1 MDKKLPKFV
10 GTINIPGDK
19 SISHRALIIGSQATG
34 IVKVSNLLE
43 SADVFSTMNALRKF
57 GVHIIK
63 RGKDYHVYGLV
74 VGGLREYNG
83 TINCGN
89 SGTTA
94 RLMMGLLSTYPI
106 TINFIGD
113 KSLSKR
119 PMARVINL
127 LKEFGANAL
136 PENKNTMP
144 FKFLGSYVGLQND
157 QKLNVP
163 SAQLKSAWC
172 LAALNTKGIS
182 TLEERFETRD
192 HTEIMLKYL
201 NANIKVKKSK
211 NKKIIS
217 IFGKTPIDA
226 KDISVPGD
234 ISSAAFMIILAL
246 ISKNSNVTIKN
257 VLLNPTRT
265 GILDV
270 LKKMKAKIKIKNK
283 KTVCGEIVG
292 DIEAKSSNLKATIV
306 PEKMAPR
313 LIDEYPILFIAACF
327 AKGTSNFKGIEELRV
342 KESDRIKSMEDGLKP
357 LGVKVSSTKS
367 SVKITGTNSFKLEL
381 LASISPTT
389 SPQII
394 FLFLIVI
401 LAFIFFNTS
410 KIPVRVGFNKTFL
423 IVTVE
428 FLEIRERMIMKAADE
443 ISPGT
448 EISFASIGVFPNI
461 EMIFLFLDFLTLI
474 LAFKYLSMISV

>member
-63 RGKDYHVYGLV
+63 RGKDYYVYGLV

-246 ISKNSNVTIKN
+246 ISKNSKVTIKN

-367 SVKITGTNSFKLEL
+367 SVKITGTNSFKLNKKIKIDAKGDHRIAMSFYVFSQVL
-381 LASISPTT
+381 NKSFTIKDFNYVKT
-389 SPQII
+389 SFPSFTKTI
-394 FLFLIVI
+394 
-401 LAFIFFNTS
+401 NTL
-410 KIPVRVGFNKTFL
+410 KKN
-423 IVTVE
+423 
-428 FLEIRERMIMKAADE
+428 
-443 ISPGT
+443 
-448 EISFASIGVFPNI
+448 
-461 EMIFLFLDFLTLI
+461 
-474 LAFKYLSMISV
+474 

>member
-127 LKEFGANAL
+127 LREFGANAL

-144 FKFLGSYVGLQND
+144 FKFLGSYIGLQND

-246 ISKNSNVTIKN
+246 ISKNSTLTIKN

-283 KTVCGEIVG
+283 KTICGEVVG
-292 DIEAKSSNLKATIV
+292 DIEAKSSNLKATLV

-357 LGVKVSSTKS
+357 LGVKISSTKS
-367 SVKITGTNSFKLEL
+367 SVKITGTNSFKLNKKIKIDAKGDHRIAMSFYVL
-381 LASISPTT
+381 SQVLNKSFKIKDFNYVKT
-389 SPQII
+389 SFPS
-394 FLFLIVI
+394 F
-401 LAFIFFNTS
+401 T
-410 KIPVRVGFNKTFL
+410 KTINQL
-423 IVTVE
+423 
-428 FLEIRERMIMKAADE
+428 KK
-443 ISPGT
+443 
-448 EISFASIGVFPNI
+448 N
-461 EMIFLFLDFLTLI
+461 
-474 LAFKYLSMISV
+474 

>member
-1 MDKKLPKFV
+1 MVKKLPKFI

-57 GVHIIK
+57 GVHITK

-127 LKEFGANAL
+127 LREFGANAL
-136 PENKNTMP
+136 PKNKNTMP

-246 ISKNSNVTIKN
+246 ISKNSTVTIKN

-265 GILDV
+265 GVLDV

-283 KTVCGEIVG
+283 KTICGEIVG
-292 DIEAKSSNLKATIV
+292 DIEAKSSNLKATV
-306 PEKMAPR
+306 VSEKMAPR

-327 AKGTSNFKGIEELRV
+327 AKGTSNFKGIKELRV

-357 LGVKVSSTKS
+357 LGVKISSTKNS
-367 SVKITGTNSFKLEL
+367 AKITGTNSFKLNKKIKIDAKGDHRIAMSFYVL
-381 LASISPTT
+381 SQVLNKSFKIKDFNYVKT
-389 SPQII
+389 SFPSFTKTINQLKKIEKK
-394 FLFLIVI
+394 
-401 LAFIFFNTS
+401 S
-410 KIPVRVGFNKTFL
+410 K
-423 IVTVE
+423 
-428 FLEIRERMIMKAADE
+428 
-443 ISPGT
+443 
-448 EISFASIGVFPNI
+448 
-461 EMIFLFLDFLTLI
+461 
-474 LAFKYLSMISV
+474 

>member
-127 LKEFGANAL
+127 LREFGANAL

-144 FKFLGSYVGLQND
+144 FKFLGSYIGLQND

-246 ISKNSNVTIKN
+246 ISKNSTVTIKN

-270 LKKMKAKIKIKNK
+270 LKKMEAKIKIKNK
-283 KTVCGEIVG
+283 KTICGEVVG
-292 DIEAKSSNLKATIV
+292 DIEAKSSNLKATLV
-306 PEKMAPR
+306 PEKIAPR

-357 LGVKVSSTKS
+357 LGVKISSTKS
-367 SVKITGTNSFKLEL
+367 SVKITGTNSFKLNKKIKIDAKGDHRIAMSFYVL
-381 LASISPTT
+381 SQVLNKSFKIKDFNYVKT
-389 SPQII
+389 SFPS
-394 FLFLIVI
+394 F
-401 LAFIFFNTS
+401 T
-410 KIPVRVGFNKTFL
+410 KTINQL
-423 IVTVE
+423 
-428 FLEIRERMIMKAADE
+428 KK
-443 ISPGT
+443 
-448 EISFASIGVFPNI
+448 N
-461 EMIFLFLDFLTLI
+461 
-474 LAFKYLSMISV
+474 

>member
-1 MDKKLPKFV
+1 
-10 GTINIPGDK
+10 
-19 SISHRALIIGSQATG
+19 
-34 IVKVSNLLE
+34 
-43 SADVFSTMNALRKF
+43 
-57 GVHIIK
+57 VHITK

-127 LKEFGANAL
+127 LREFGANAL

-144 FKFLGSYVGLQND
+144 FKFLGSYIGLQND

-246 ISKNSNVTIKN
+246 ISKNSTVTIKN

-283 KTVCGEIVG
+283 KTICGEVVG
-292 DIEAKSSNLKATIV
+292 DIEAKSSNLKATVV

-357 LGVKVSSTKS
+357 LGVKISSTKNS
-367 SVKITGTNSFKLEL
+367 AKITGTNSFKLNKQIKIDAKGDHRIAMSFYVL
-381 LASISPTT
+381 SQVLNKSFKIKDFNYVKT
-389 SPQII
+389 SFPS
-394 FLFLIVI
+394 F
-401 LAFIFFNTS
+401 T
-410 KIPVRVGFNKTFL
+410 KTINQL
-423 IVTVE
+423 
-428 FLEIRERMIMKAADE
+428 KK
-443 ISPGT
+443 
-448 EISFASIGVFPNI
+448 N
-461 EMIFLFLDFLTLI
+461 
-474 LAFKYLSMISV
+474 

>member
-1 MDKKLPKFV
+1 MDNKLPKFKGV
-10 GTINIPGDK
+10 ISLPGDK
-19 SISHRALIIGSQATG
+19 SISHRSLIIGSQATG

-57 GVHIIK
+57 GVNIFK
-63 RGKDYHVYGLV
+63 KGKDYYVYGLV
-74 VGGLREYNG
+74 VGGLKEYNG
-83 TINCGN
+83 TLNCGN

-94 RLMMGLLSTYPI
+94 RLMMGLISTYPVKI
-106 TINFIGD
+106 KFTGD

-119 PMARVINL
+119 PMQRVINL
-127 LKEFGANAL
+127 LREFGANAL

-144 FKFLGSYVGLQND
+144 FTFLGSYVGLQND
-157 QKLNVP
+157 QKLKVP

-182 TLEERFETRD
+182 TLEEPFETRD

-201 NANIKVKKSK
+201 GANITVKKSK

-217 IFGKTPIDA
+217 IFGKHPIDA

-234 ISSAAFMIILAL
+234 ISSAAFMMVLAL
-246 ISKNSNVTIKN
+246 ISKNSKVTIKN

-270 LKKMKAKIKIKNK
+270 FKKMKAKIKIKNK
-283 KTVCGEIVG
+283 KIICGEIVG
-292 DIEAKSSNLKATIV
+292 DLEVQSSNLKATTV
-306 PEKMAPR
+306 TEKMAPR

-357 LGVKVSSTKS
+357 LGVKITSTKS
-367 SVKITGTNSFKLEL
+367 SVKITGVQSFKLNKKIKIDAKGDHRIAMSFYVL
-381 LASISPTT
+381 SQVLNKSFKIKDFNYVKT
-389 SPQII
+389 SFPS
-394 FLFLIVI
+394 F
-401 LAFIFFNTS
+401 T
-410 KIPVRVGFNKTFL
+410 KTINNL
-423 IVTVE
+423 
-428 FLEIRERMIMKAADE
+428 RK
-443 ISPGT
+443 
-448 EISFASIGVFPNI
+448 N
-461 EMIFLFLDFLTLI
+461 
-474 LAFKYLSMISV
+474 

>member
-10 GTINIPGDK
+10 GTTNIPGDK

-34 IVKVSNLLE
+34 IVKVTNLLE

-63 RGKDYHVYGLV
+63 RGKDYYVYGLV

-83 TINCGN
+83 TIDCGN

-106 TINFIGD
+106 TINFTGD

-127 LKEFGANAL
+127 LREFGANAL
-136 PENKNTMP
+136 PKNKNTMP

-157 QKLNVP
+157 QKLTVP

-246 ISKNSNVTIKN
+246 ISKNSKVIIKN

-270 LKKMKAKIKIKNK
+270 LKKMEAKIKIKNK
-283 KTVCGEIVG
+283 KTICGEVVG
-292 DIEAKSSNLKATIV
+292 DIESKSSNLKATTV

-327 AKGTSNFKGIEELRV
+327 AKGISKFNGIEELRV

-357 LGVKVSSTKS
+357 LGVKISSTKS
-367 SVKITGTNSFKLEL
+367 SVKITGSNSFKLNQKIKIDAKGDHRIAMSFYVL
-381 LASISPTT
+381 SQVLNKPFKIKDFNYVKT
-389 SPQII
+389 SFPSFTKTI
-394 FLFLIVI
+394 
-401 LAFIFFNTS
+401 
-410 KIPVRVGFNKTFL
+410 NKL
-423 IVTVE
+423 
-428 FLEIRERMIMKAADE
+428 KK
-443 ISPGT
+443 
-448 EISFASIGVFPNI
+448 N
-461 EMIFLFLDFLTLI
+461 
-474 LAFKYLSMISV
+474 

>member
-1 MDKKLPKFV
+1 MDKKLPKFI

-57 GVHIIK
+57 GVHITK

-127 LKEFGANAL
+127 LREFGANAL

-201 NANIKVKKSK
+201 NAHIKVKKSK

-246 ISKNSNVTIKN
+246 ISKNSTVTIKN

-265 GILDV
+265 GVLDV

-283 KTVCGEIVG
+283 KIICGEVVG
-292 DIEAKSSNLKATIV
+292 DIEAKSSNLKATVV

-357 LGVKVSSTKS
+357 LGVKISSTKS
-367 SVKITGTNSFKLEL
+367 SAKITGTNSFKLNKQIKIDAKGDHRIAMSFYVL
-381 LASISPTT
+381 SQVLNKSFKIKDFNYVKT
-389 SPQII
+389 SFPS
-394 FLFLIVI
+394 F
-401 LAFIFFNTS
+401 T
-410 KIPVRVGFNKTFL
+410 KTINQL
-423 IVTVE
+423 
-428 FLEIRERMIMKAADE
+428 KK
-443 ISPGT
+443 
-448 EISFASIGVFPNI
+448 N
-461 EMIFLFLDFLTLI
+461 
-474 LAFKYLSMISV
+474 

>member
-34 IVKVSNLLE
+34 IVKVTNLLE

-57 GVHIIK
+57 GVDIIK
-63 RGKDYHVYGLV
+63 RGKDYYVYGLV

-94 RLMMGLLSTYPI
+94 RLLMGLLSTYPI
-106 TINFIGD
+106 TINFTGD

-119 PMARVINL
+119 PMGRVINL
-127 LKEFGANAL
+127 LREFGANAL

-246 ISKNSNVTIKN
+246 ISKNSKVIIKN

-283 KTVCGEIVG
+283 KIICGELVG
-292 DIEAKSSNLKATIV
+292 DIEAKSSNLKAAV
-306 PEKMAPR
+306 VAEKMAPR

-327 AKGTSNFKGIEELRV
+327 AKGTSQFKGIEELRV
-342 KESDRIKSMEDGLKP
+342 KESDRIQSMELGLKP
-357 LGVKVSSTKS
+357 LGVKISSTKN
-367 SVKITGTNSFKLEL
+367 SVKITGINSFKLNKQIKIDAKGDHRIAMSFYIL
-381 LASISPTT
+381 SQVLNKSFKIKDFNYVKT
-389 SPQII
+389 SFPSFTKTI
-394 FLFLIVI
+394 
-401 LAFIFFNTS
+401 
-410 KIPVRVGFNKTFL
+410 NKL
-423 IVTVE
+423 
-428 FLEIRERMIMKAADE
+428 KK
-443 ISPGT
+443 
-448 EISFASIGVFPNI
+448 N
-461 EMIFLFLDFLTLI
+461 
-474 LAFKYLSMISV
+474 

>member
-57 GVHIIK
+57 GVHIVK

-127 LKEFGANAL
+127 LREFGANAL

-246 ISKNSNVTIKN
+246 ISKNSTVTIKN

-292 DIEAKSSNLKATIV
+292 DIEAKSSNLKATTV
-306 PEKMAPR
+306 SEKMAPR

-327 AKGTSNFKGIEELRV
+327 AKGTSSFKGIEELRV

-357 LGVKVSSTKS
+357 LGVIISSTKS
-367 SVKITGTNSFKLEL
+367 SVKITGANSFKLNKKIKIDAKGDHRIAMSFYVL
-381 LASISPTT
+381 SQVLNKSFKIKDFNYVKT
-389 SPQII
+389 SFPS
-394 FLFLIVI
+394 F
-401 LAFIFFNTS
+401 T
-410 KIPVRVGFNKTFL
+410 KTINNL
-423 IVTVE
+423 
-428 FLEIRERMIMKAADE
+428 KK
-443 ISPGT
+443 
-448 EISFASIGVFPNI
+448 N
-461 EMIFLFLDFLTLI
+461 
-474 LAFKYLSMISV
+474 

>member
-34 IVKVSNLLE
+34 IVKVTNLLE

-57 GVHIIK
+57 GVDIIK
-63 RGKDYHVYGLV
+63 RGKDYYVYGLV
-74 VGGLREYNG
+74 VGGLKEYNG

-94 RLMMGLLSTYPI
+94 RLLMGLLSTYPI
-106 TINFIGD
+106 TINFTGD

-119 PMARVINL
+119 PMGRVINL
-127 LKEFGANAL
+127 LREFGANAL

-246 ISKNSNVTIKN
+246 ISKNSKVIIKN

-283 KTVCGEIVG
+283 KTICGELVG
-292 DIEAKSSNLKATIV
+292 DIEAKSSNLKAAVV

-327 AKGTSNFKGIEELRV
+327 AKGTSQFKGIEELRV
-342 KESDRIKSMEDGLKP
+342 KESDRIQSMELGLKP
-357 LGVKVSSTKS
+357 LGVKISSTKN
-367 SVKITGTNSFKLEL
+367 SVKITGTNSFKLNKKIKIDAKGDHRIAMSFYIL
-381 LASISPTT
+381 SQVLNKPFKIKDFNYVKT
-389 SPQII
+389 SFPSFTKTI
-394 FLFLIVI
+394 
-401 LAFIFFNTS
+401 N
-410 KIPVRVGFNKTFL
+410 KIKKN
-423 IVTVE
+423 
-428 FLEIRERMIMKAADE
+428 
-443 ISPGT
+443 
-448 EISFASIGVFPNI
+448 
-461 EMIFLFLDFLTLI
+461 
-474 LAFKYLSMISV
+474 

>member
-10 GTINIPGDK
+10 GTTNIPGDK

-34 IVKVSNLLE
+34 IIKVTNLLE

-63 RGKDYHVYGLV
+63 RGKDYYVYGLV

-83 TINCGN
+83 TIDCGN

-106 TINFIGD
+106 TINFTGD

-127 LKEFGANAL
+127 LREFGANAL

-157 QKLNVP
+157 QKLTVP

-217 IFGKTPIDA
+217 IFGKTPINA

-246 ISKNSNVTIKN
+246 ISKNSKVTIKN

-283 KTVCGEIVG
+283 KTICGEVVG
-292 DIEAKSSNLKATIV
+292 DIEVKSSNLKATTV

-327 AKGTSNFKGIEELRV
+327 AKGISKFNGIEELRV

-357 LGVKVSSTKS
+357 LGVKISSTKS
-367 SVKITGTNSFKLEL
+367 SVKITGSNSFKLNQKIKIDAKGDHRIAMSFYVL
-381 LASISPTT
+381 SQVLNKPFKIKDFNYVKT
-389 SPQII
+389 SFPSFTKTI
-394 FLFLIVI
+394 
-401 LAFIFFNTS
+401 
-410 KIPVRVGFNKTFL
+410 NKL
-423 IVTVE
+423 
-428 FLEIRERMIMKAADE
+428 KK
-443 ISPGT
+443 
-448 EISFASIGVFPNI
+448 N
-461 EMIFLFLDFLTLI
+461 
-474 LAFKYLSMISV
+474 

>member
-34 IVKVSNLLE
+34 IVKVTNLLE

-57 GVHIIK
+57 GVDIIK
-63 RGKDYHVYGLV
+63 QGKDYYVYGLV
-74 VGGLREYNG
+74 VGGLKEYNG

-94 RLMMGLLSTYPI
+94 RLLMGLLSTYPI
-106 TINFIGD
+106 TINFTGD

-119 PMARVINL
+119 PMGRVINL
-127 LKEFGANAL
+127 LREFGANAL

-211 NKKIIS
+211 NKKIIY

-246 ISKNSNVTIKN
+246 ISKNSKVIIKN

-283 KTVCGEIVG
+283 KTICGEVVG
-292 DIEAKSSNLKATIV
+292 DIEAKSSNLKAAIV
-306 PEKMAPR
+306 SEKMAPR

-327 AKGTSNFKGIEELRV
+327 AKGTSQFKGIEELRV
-342 KESDRIKSMEDGLKP
+342 KESDRIQSMELGLKP
-357 LGVKVSSTKS
+357 LGVKISSTKN
-367 SVKITGTNSFKLEL
+367 SVKITGTNSFKLNKKIKIDAKGDHRIAMSFYIL
-381 LASISPTT
+381 SQVLNKPFKIKDFNYVKT
-389 SPQII
+389 SFPSFTKTI
-394 FLFLIVI
+394 
-401 LAFIFFNTS
+401 
-410 KIPVRVGFNKTFL
+410 NKL
-423 IVTVE
+423 
-428 FLEIRERMIMKAADE
+428 KK
-443 ISPGT
+443 
-448 EISFASIGVFPNI
+448 N
-461 EMIFLFLDFLTLI
+461 
-474 LAFKYLSMISV
+474 

>member
-34 IVKVSNLLE
+34 IIKVSNLLE

-144 FKFLGSYVGLQND
+144 FKFLGSYVGLQNN

-246 ISKNSNVTIKN
+246 ISKNSKVTIKN

-357 LGVKVSSTKS
+357 LDVKVSSTKS
-367 SVKITGTNSFKLEL
+367 SVKITGTNSFKLNKKIKIDAKGDHRIAMSFYVL
-381 LASISPTT
+381 SQVLNKSFKIKDFNYVKT
-389 SPQII
+389 SFPSFTKTI
-394 FLFLIVI
+394 
-401 LAFIFFNTS
+401 NTL
-410 KIPVRVGFNKTFL
+410 KKN
-423 IVTVE
+423 
-428 FLEIRERMIMKAADE
+428 
-443 ISPGT
+443 
-448 EISFASIGVFPNI
+448 
-461 EMIFLFLDFLTLI
+461 
-474 LAFKYLSMISV
+474 

>member
-34 IVKVSNLLE
+34 IVKVTNLLE

-57 GVHIIK
+57 GVDIIK
-63 RGKDYHVYGLV
+63 RGKDYYVYGLV

-94 RLMMGLLSTYPI
+94 RLLMGLLSTYPI
-106 TINFIGD
+106 TINFTGD

-119 PMARVINL
+119 PMGRVINL
-127 LKEFGANAL
+127 LREFGANAL

-246 ISKNSNVTIKN
+246 ISKNSKVIIKN

-283 KTVCGEIVG
+283 KIICGELVG
-292 DIEAKSSNLKATIV
+292 DIEAKSSNLKAAIV

-327 AKGTSNFKGIEELRV
+327 AKGTSQFKGIEELRV
-342 KESDRIKSMEDGLKP
+342 KESDRIQSMELGLKP
-357 LGVKVSSTKS
+357 LGVKISSTKN
-367 SVKITGTNSFKLEL
+367 SVKINGTNSFKLNKKIKIDAKGDHRIAMSFYIL
-381 LASISPTT
+381 SQVLNKPFKIKDFNYVKT
-389 SPQII
+389 SFPSFTKTI
-394 FLFLIVI
+394 
-401 LAFIFFNTS
+401 
-410 KIPVRVGFNKTFL
+410 NKL
-423 IVTVE
+423 
-428 FLEIRERMIMKAADE
+428 KK
-443 ISPGT
+443 
-448 EISFASIGVFPNI
+448 N
-461 EMIFLFLDFLTLI
+461 
-474 LAFKYLSMISV
+474 

>member
-1 MDKKLPKFV
+1 
-10 GTINIPGDK
+10 
-19 SISHRALIIGSQATG
+19 
-34 IVKVSNLLE
+34 
-43 SADVFSTMNALRKF
+43 MNALRKF

-127 LKEFGANAL
+127 LREFGANAL

-246 ISKNSNVTIKN
+246 ISKNSKVTIKN

-292 DIEAKSSNLKATIV
+292 DIETKSSNLKATTV

-367 SVKITGTNSFKLEL
+367 SVKITGTNSFKLNKKIKIDAKGDHRIAMSFYVL
-381 LASISPTT
+381 SQVLNKSFKIKDFNYVKT
-389 SPQII
+389 SFPSFTKTI
-394 FLFLIVI
+394 
-401 LAFIFFNTS
+401 NTL
-410 KIPVRVGFNKTFL
+410 KKN
-423 IVTVE
+423 
-428 FLEIRERMIMKAADE
+428 
-443 ISPGT
+443 
-448 EISFASIGVFPNI
+448 
-461 EMIFLFLDFLTLI
+461 
-474 LAFKYLSMISV
+474 

>member
-1 MDKKLPKFV
+1 MDKKLPKFI

-57 GVHIIK
+57 GVHITK

-106 TINFIGD
+106 TINFVGD

-127 LKEFGANAL
+127 LREFGANAL

-246 ISKNSNVTIKN
+246 ISKNSTVTIKN

-283 KTVCGEIVG
+283 KTICGEVVG
-292 DIEAKSSNLKATIV
+292 DIEAKSSNLKATVV

-357 LGVKVSSTKS
+357 LGVKISSTKS
-367 SVKITGTNSFKLEL
+367 TVKITGINSFKLNKQIKIDAKGDHRIAMSFYIL
-381 LASISPTT
+381 SQVLNKSFKIKDFNYVKT
-389 SPQII
+389 SFPS
-394 FLFLIVI
+394 F
-401 LAFIFFNTS
+401 T
-410 KIPVRVGFNKTFL
+410 KTINQL
-423 IVTVE
+423 
-428 FLEIRERMIMKAADE
+428 KK
-443 ISPGT
+443 
-448 EISFASIGVFPNI
+448 N
-461 EMIFLFLDFLTLI
+461 
-474 LAFKYLSMISV
+474 

>member
-1 MDKKLPKFV
+1 MDKKLPKFI

-57 GVHIIK
+57 GVHITK

-127 LKEFGANAL
+127 LREFGANAL

-234 ISSAAFMIILAL
+234 ISSATFMIILAL
-246 ISKNSNVTIKN
+246 ISKNSTVTIKN
-257 VLLNPTRT
+257 VLLNPTST

-283 KTVCGEIVG
+283 KTICGEVVG
-292 DIEAKSSNLKATIV
+292 DIEAKSSNLKATVV

-357 LGVKVSSTKS
+357 LGVKISSTKS
-367 SVKITGTNSFKLEL
+367 SAKITGTNSFKLNKQIKIDAKGDHRIAMSFYVL
-381 LASISPTT
+381 SQVLNKSFKIKDFNYVKT
-389 SPQII
+389 SFPS
-394 FLFLIVI
+394 F
-401 LAFIFFNTS
+401 T
-410 KIPVRVGFNKTFL
+410 KTINQL
-423 IVTVE
+423 
-428 FLEIRERMIMKAADE
+428 KK
-443 ISPGT
+443 
-448 EISFASIGVFPNI
+448 N
-461 EMIFLFLDFLTLI
+461 
-474 LAFKYLSMISV
+474 

>member
-34 IVKVSNLLE
+34 IVKVTNLLE

-57 GVHIIK
+57 GVDIIK
-63 RGKDYHVYGLV
+63 RGKDYYVYGLV
-74 VGGLREYNG
+74 VGGLKEYNG

-94 RLMMGLLSTYPI
+94 RLLMGLLSTYPI

-119 PMARVINL
+119 PMGRVINL
-127 LKEFGANAL
+127 LREFGANAL

-246 ISKNSNVTIKN
+246 ISKNSKVIIKN

-283 KTVCGEIVG
+283 KIICGELVG
-292 DIEAKSSNLKATIV
+292 DIEAKSSNLKAAIV

-327 AKGTSNFKGIEELRV
+327 AKGTSQFKGIEELRV
-342 KESDRIKSMEDGLKP
+342 KESDRIQSMELGLKP
-357 LGVKVSSTKS
+357 LGVKISSTKN
-367 SVKITGTNSFKLEL
+367 SVKITGTNSFKLNKKIKIDAKGDHRIAMSFYIL
-381 LASISPTT
+381 SQVLNKPFKIKDFNYVKT
-389 SPQII
+389 SFPSFTKTI
-394 FLFLIVI
+394 
-401 LAFIFFNTS
+401 
-410 KIPVRVGFNKTFL
+410 NKL
-423 IVTVE
+423 
-428 FLEIRERMIMKAADE
+428 KK
-443 ISPGT
+443 
-448 EISFASIGVFPNI
+448 N
-461 EMIFLFLDFLTLI
+461 
-474 LAFKYLSMISV
+474 

>member
-1 MDKKLPKFV
+1 MDKKLPKFI

-43 SADVFSTMNALRKF
+43 SEDVFSTMNALRKF
-57 GVHIIK
+57 GVHITK

-83 TINCGN
+83 VINCGN

-127 LKEFGANAL
+127 LREFGANAL

-246 ISKNSNVTIKN
+246 ISKNSTVTIKN

-270 LKKMKAKIKIKNK
+270 LKKMKAKITIKNK
-283 KTVCGEIVG
+283 KTICGEVVG
-292 DIEAKSSNLKATIV
+292 DIEAKSSNLKATV
-306 PEKMAPR
+306 VSEKMAPR

-327 AKGTSNFKGIEELRV
+327 ANGTSNFKGIEELRV

-357 LGVKVSSTKS
+357 LGVKISSTKS
-367 SVKITGTNSFKLEL
+367 TVKIIGTNSFKLNKQIKIDAKGDHRIAMSFYVL
-381 LASISPTT
+381 SQVLNKSFKIKDFNYVKT
-389 SPQII
+389 SFPSFTKTI
-394 FLFLIVI
+394 
-401 LAFIFFNTS
+401 NTL
-410 KIPVRVGFNKTFL
+410 KKN
-423 IVTVE
+423 
-428 FLEIRERMIMKAADE
+428 
-443 ISPGT
+443 
-448 EISFASIGVFPNI
+448 
-461 EMIFLFLDFLTLI
+461 
-474 LAFKYLSMISV
+474 

>member
-1 MDKKLPKFV
+1 MDKKLPKFI

-57 GVHIIK
+57 GVHITK

-83 TINCGN
+83 IINCGN

-127 LKEFGANAL
+127 LREFGANAL

-246 ISKNSNVTIKN
+246 ISKNSTVTIKN

-270 LKKMKAKIKIKNK
+270 LKKMKAKITIKNK
-283 KTVCGEIVG
+283 KTICGEIVG
-292 DIEAKSSNLKATIV
+292 DIEAKSSNLKATV
-306 PEKMAPR
+306 VSEKIAPR

-357 LGVKVSSTKS
+357 LGVKISSTKS
-367 SVKITGTNSFKLEL
+367 SAKITGTNSFKLNKQIKIDAKGDHRIAMSFYVL
-381 LASISPTT
+381 SQVLNKSFKIKDFNYVKT
-389 SPQII
+389 SFP
-394 FLFLIVI
+394 
-401 LAFIFFNTS
+401 
-410 KIPVRVGFNKTFL
+410 
-423 IVTVE
+423 
-428 FLEIRERMIMKAADE
+428 
-443 ISPGT
+443 
-448 EISFASIGVFPNI
+448 SFAKTINQ
-461 EMIFLFLDFLTLI
+461 L
-474 LAFKYLSMISV
+474 KKN

>member
-1 MDKKLPKFV
+1 
-10 GTINIPGDK
+10 
-19 SISHRALIIGSQATG
+19 
-34 IVKVSNLLE
+34 
-43 SADVFSTMNALRKF
+43 MNALRKF
-57 GVHIIK
+57 GVDIIK
-63 RGKDYHVYGLV
+63 RGKDYYVYGLV
-74 VGGLREYNG
+74 VGGLKEYNG

-94 RLMMGLLSTYPI
+94 RLLMGLLSTYPI

-119 PMARVINL
+119 PMGRVINL
-127 LKEFGANAL
+127 LREFGANAL

-246 ISKNSNVTIKN
+246 ISKNSKVIIKN

-283 KTVCGEIVG
+283 KIICGELVG
-292 DIEAKSSNLKATIV
+292 DIEAKSSNLKATVV

-327 AKGTSNFKGIEELRV
+327 AKGTSQFKGIEELRV
-342 KESDRIKSMEDGLKP
+342 KESDRIQSMELGLKP
-357 LGVKVSSTKS
+357 LGVKISSTKN
-367 SVKITGTNSFKLEL
+367 SVKINGTNSFKLNKKIKIDAKGDHRIAMSFYIL
-381 LASISPTT
+381 SQVLNKPFKIKDFNYVKT
-389 SPQII
+389 SFPSFTKTI
-394 FLFLIVI
+394 
-401 LAFIFFNTS
+401 
-410 KIPVRVGFNKTFL
+410 NKL
-423 IVTVE
+423 
-428 FLEIRERMIMKAADE
+428 KK
-443 ISPGT
+443 
-448 EISFASIGVFPNI
+448 N
-461 EMIFLFLDFLTLI
+461 
-474 LAFKYLSMISV
+474 

>member
-10 GTINIPGDK
+10 GTTNIPGDK

-34 IVKVSNLLE
+34 IVKVTNLLE

-63 RGKDYHVYGLV
+63 RGKDYYVYGLV

-83 TINCGN
+83 TIDCGN

-106 TINFIGD
+106 TINFTGD

-127 LKEFGANAL
+127 LREFGANAL

-157 QKLNVP
+157 QKLTVP

-182 TLEERFETRD
+182 TLDERFETRD

-246 ISKNSNVTIKN
+246 ISKNSKVTIKN

-283 KTVCGEIVG
+283 KTICGEVVG
-292 DIEAKSSNLKATIV
+292 DIEVKSSNLKATTV

-327 AKGTSNFKGIEELRV
+327 AKGTSKFNGIEELRV

-357 LGVKVSSTKS
+357 LGVKISSTKS
-367 SVKITGTNSFKLEL
+367 SVKITGSNSFKLNQKIKIDAKGDHRIAMSFYVL
-381 LASISPTT
+381 SQVLNKPFKIKDFNYVKT
-389 SPQII
+389 SFPS
-394 FLFLIVI
+394 F
-401 LAFIFFNTS
+401 T
-410 KIPVRVGFNKTFL
+410 KTINQL
-423 IVTVE
+423 
-428 FLEIRERMIMKAADE
+428 KK
-443 ISPGT
+443 
-448 EISFASIGVFPNI
+448 N
-461 EMIFLFLDFLTLI
+461 
-474 LAFKYLSMISV
+474 

>member
-246 ISKNSNVTIKN
+246 ISKNSKVTIKN

-283 KTVCGEIVG
+283 KIVCGEIVG
-292 DIEAKSSNLKATIV
+292 DIEAKSSNLKATTV

-327 AKGTSNFKGIEELRV
+327 AKGTSNFKGIEELSV

-367 SVKITGTNSFKLEL
+367 SVKITGTNSFKLNKKIKIDAKGDHRIAMSFYVL
-381 LASISPTT
+381 SQVLNKSFKIKDFNYVKT
-389 SPQII
+389 SFPSFTKTI
-394 FLFLIVI
+394 
-401 LAFIFFNTS
+401 NTL
-410 KIPVRVGFNKTFL
+410 KKN
-423 IVTVE
+423 
-428 FLEIRERMIMKAADE
+428 
-443 ISPGT
+443 
-448 EISFASIGVFPNI
+448 
-461 EMIFLFLDFLTLI
+461 
-474 LAFKYLSMISV
+474 

>member
-1 MDKKLPKFV
+1 MDKKLPKFI

-57 GVHIIK
+57 GVHITK

-127 LKEFGANAL
+127 LREFGANAL

-144 FKFLGSYVGLQND
+144 FKFLGSYIGLQND

-246 ISKNSNVTIKN
+246 ISKNSTVTIKN

-270 LKKMKAKIKIKNK
+270 LKKMKAKITIKNK
-283 KTVCGEIVG
+283 KTICGEIVG
-292 DIEAKSSNLKATIV
+292 DIEAKSSNLKATV
-306 PEKMAPR
+306 VSEKMAPR

-357 LGVKVSSTKS
+357 LGVKISSTKNS
-367 SVKITGTNSFKLEL
+367 AKITGTNSFKLNKQIKIDAKGDHRIAMSFYVL
-381 LASISPTT
+381 SQVLNKSFKIKDFNYVKT
-389 SPQII
+389 SFPSFTKTINQLKKIEKK
-394 FLFLIVI
+394 
-401 LAFIFFNTS
+401 S
-410 KIPVRVGFNKTFL
+410 K
-423 IVTVE
+423 
-428 FLEIRERMIMKAADE
+428 
-443 ISPGT
+443 
-448 EISFASIGVFPNI
+448 
-461 EMIFLFLDFLTLI
+461 
-474 LAFKYLSMISV
+474 

>member
-34 IVKVSNLLE
+34 IVKVTNLLE

-57 GVHIIK
+57 GVHIVK
-63 RGKDYHVYGLV
+63 RGKDYYVYGLV

-127 LKEFGANAL
+127 LREFGANAL

-201 NANIKVKKSK
+201 GANIKVKKSK

-246 ISKNSNVTIKN
+246 ISKNSKVIVRN

-283 KTVCGEIVG
+283 KTICGEVVG
-292 DIEAKSSNLKATIV
+292 DIEAKSSTLKATTV

-327 AKGTSNFKGIEELRV
+327 AKGTSIFNGIEELRV

-357 LGVKVSSTKS
+357 LGIKISSTKS
-367 SVKITGTNSFKLEL
+367 SVKITGTNSFKLNKKIKIDAKGDHRIAMSFYVL
-381 LASISPTT
+381 SQVLNKSFKIKDFNYVKT
-389 SPQII
+389 SFPSFTKTI
-394 FLFLIVI
+394 
-401 LAFIFFNTS
+401 NTL
-410 KIPVRVGFNKTFL
+410 KKN
-423 IVTVE
+423 
-428 FLEIRERMIMKAADE
+428 
-443 ISPGT
+443 
-448 EISFASIGVFPNI
+448 
-461 EMIFLFLDFLTLI
+461 
-474 LAFKYLSMISV
+474 

>member
-34 IVKVSNLLE
+34 IVKVTNLLE

-57 GVHIIK
+57 GVHIVK
-63 RGKDYHVYGLV
+63 RGKDYYVYGLV

-127 LKEFGANAL
+127 LREFGANAL

-201 NANIKVKKSK
+201 GANIKVKKSK

-246 ISKNSNVTIKN
+246 ISKNSKVIVRN

-283 KTVCGEIVG
+283 KNICGEVVG
-292 DIEAKSSNLKATIV
+292 DIEAKSSNLKATTV

-327 AKGTSNFKGIEELRV
+327 AKGTSIFNGIEELRV

-357 LGVKVSSTKS
+357 LGIKISSTKS
-367 SVKITGTNSFKLEL
+367 SVKITGTNSFKLNKKIKIDAKGDHRIAMSFYVL
-381 LASISPTT
+381 SQVLNKSFKIKDFNYVKT
-389 SPQII
+389 SFPSFTKTI
-394 FLFLIVI
+394 
-401 LAFIFFNTS
+401 NTL
-410 KIPVRVGFNKTFL
+410 KKN
-423 IVTVE
+423 
-428 FLEIRERMIMKAADE
+428 
-443 ISPGT
+443 
-448 EISFASIGVFPNI
+448 
-461 EMIFLFLDFLTLI
+461 
-474 LAFKYLSMISV
+474 

>member
-57 GVHIIK
+57 GVHIVK

-127 LKEFGANAL
+127 LREFGANAL

-246 ISKNSNVTIKN
+246 ISKNSTVTIKN

-270 LKKMKAKIKIKNK
+270 LKKMKAKITIKNK
-283 KTVCGEIVG
+283 KIICGEIVG
-292 DIEAKSSNLKATIV
+292 DIEAKSSNLKATAV
-306 PEKMAPR
+306 SEKMAPR
-313 LIDEYPILFIAACF
+313 LIDEYPILFIASCF
-327 AKGTSNFKGIEELRV
+327 AKGTSSFKGIEELRV
-342 KESDRIKSMEDGLKP
+342 KESDRIKSTEDGLKS
-357 LGVKVSSTKS
+357 LGVKISSTKS
-367 SVKITGTNSFKLEL
+367 SVKITGTNSFKLNKKIKIDAKGDHRIAMSFYVL
-381 LASISPTT
+381 SQVLNKSFKIKDFNYVKT
-389 SPQII
+389 SFPS
-394 FLFLIVI
+394 F
-401 LAFIFFNTS
+401 T
-410 KIPVRVGFNKTFL
+410 KTINNL
-423 IVTVE
+423 
-428 FLEIRERMIMKAADE
+428 KK
-443 ISPGT
+443 
-448 EISFASIGVFPNI
+448 N
-461 EMIFLFLDFLTLI
+461 
-474 LAFKYLSMISV
+474 

>member
-34 IVKVSNLLE
+34 IVKVTNLLE

-57 GVHIIK
+57 GVDIIK
-63 RGKDYHVYGLV
+63 RGKDYYVYGLV
-74 VGGLREYNG
+74 VGGLKEYNG

-94 RLMMGLLSTYPI
+94 RLLMGLLSTYPI

-119 PMARVINL
+119 PMGRVINL
-127 LKEFGANAL
+127 LREFGANAL

-246 ISKNSNVTIKN
+246 ISKNSKVVIKN

-283 KTVCGEIVG
+283 KIICGELVG
-292 DIEAKSSNLKATIV
+292 DIEAKSSNLKAAVV

-327 AKGTSNFKGIEELRV
+327 AKGTSQFKGIEELRV
-342 KESDRIKSMEDGLKP
+342 KESDRIQSMELGLKP
-357 LGVKVSSTKS
+357 LGVKISSTKN
-367 SVKITGTNSFKLEL
+367 SVKITGTNSFKLNKKIKIDAKGDHRIAMSFYIL
-381 LASISPTT
+381 SQVLNKPFKIKDFNYVKT
-389 SPQII
+389 SFPSFTKTI
-394 FLFLIVI
+394 
-401 LAFIFFNTS
+401 
-410 KIPVRVGFNKTFL
+410 NKL
-423 IVTVE
+423 
-428 FLEIRERMIMKAADE
+428 KK
-443 ISPGT
+443 
-448 EISFASIGVFPNI
+448 N
-461 EMIFLFLDFLTLI
+461 
-474 LAFKYLSMISV
+474 

>member
-1 MDKKLPKFV
+1 MDKKLPKFI

-57 GVHIIK
+57 GVHITK

-127 LKEFGANAL
+127 LREFGANAL

-144 FKFLGSYVGLQND
+144 FKFLGSYIGLQND

-246 ISKNSNVTIKN
+246 ISKNSTVTIKN

-270 LKKMKAKIKIKNK
+270 LKKMKAKITIKNK
-283 KTVCGEIVG
+283 KTICGEIVG
-292 DIEAKSSNLKATIV
+292 DIEAKSSNLKATV
-306 PEKMAPR
+306 VSEKMAPR

-357 LGVKVSSTKS
+357 LGVKISSTKNS
-367 SVKITGTNSFKLEL
+367 AKITGTNSFKLNKQIKIDAKGDHRIAMSFYVL
-381 LASISPTT
+381 SQVLNKSFKIKDFNYVKT
-389 SPQII
+389 SFPS
-394 FLFLIVI
+394 F
-401 LAFIFFNTS
+401 T
-410 KIPVRVGFNKTFL
+410 KTINQL
-423 IVTVE
+423 
-428 FLEIRERMIMKAADE
+428 KK
-443 ISPGT
+443 
-448 EISFASIGVFPNI
+448 N
-461 EMIFLFLDFLTLI
+461 
-474 LAFKYLSMISV
+474 

>member
-1 MDKKLPKFV
+1 MDKKLPKFI

-57 GVHIIK
+57 GVHITK

-127 LKEFGANAL
+127 LREFGANAL
-136 PENKNTMP
+136 PEKKNTMP
-144 FKFLGSYVGLQND
+144 FKFLGSYIGLQND

-246 ISKNSNVTIKN
+246 ISKNSTVTIKN

-270 LKKMKAKIKIKNK
+270 LKKMKAKITIKNK
-283 KTVCGEIVG
+283 KTICGEVVG
-292 DIEAKSSNLKATIV
+292 DVEAKSSNLKATV
-306 PEKMAPR
+306 VSEKMAPR

-357 LGVKVSSTKS
+357 LGVKISSTKS
-367 SVKITGTNSFKLEL
+367 SVKITGTNSFKLNKQIKIDAKGDHRIAMSFYVL
-381 LASISPTT
+381 SQVLNKSFKIKDFNYVKT
-389 SPQII
+389 SFPS
-394 FLFLIVI
+394 F
-401 LAFIFFNTS
+401 T
-410 KIPVRVGFNKTFL
+410 KTINQL
-423 IVTVE
+423 
-428 FLEIRERMIMKAADE
+428 KK
-443 ISPGT
+443 
-448 EISFASIGVFPNI
+448 N
-461 EMIFLFLDFLTLI
+461 
-474 LAFKYLSMISV
+474 

>member
-1 MDKKLPKFV
+1 MDNKLPKFV

-63 RGKDYHVYGLV
+63 KGKDYHVYGLV

-106 TINFIGD
+106 TINFTGD

-119 PMARVINL
+119 PMGRVINL
-127 LKEFGANAL
+127 LREFGANAL

-144 FKFLGSYVGLQND
+144 FKFLGSYIGLQND

-201 NANIKVKKSK
+201 NANIKVKKLK

-246 ISKNSNVTIKN
+246 ISKNSKVTIKN

-283 KTVCGEIVG
+283 KIVCGEIIG
-292 DIEAKSSNLKATIV
+292 DIEAKSSNLKATTV

-357 LGVKVSSTKS
+357 MGVKINSTKS
-367 SVKITGTNSFKLEL
+367 SVKITGTNSFKLNKKIKIDAKGDHRIAMSFYIL
-381 LASISPTT
+381 SQVLNKSFKIKDFNYVKT
-389 SPQII
+389 SFPS
-394 FLFLIVI
+394 F
-401 LAFIFFNTS
+401 T
-410 KIPVRVGFNKTFL
+410 KTINQL
-423 IVTVE
+423 
-428 FLEIRERMIMKAADE
+428 KK
-443 ISPGT
+443 
-448 EISFASIGVFPNI
+448 N
-461 EMIFLFLDFLTLI
+461 
-474 LAFKYLSMISV
+474 

>member
-127 LKEFGANAL
+127 LREFGANAL

-246 ISKNSNVTIKN
+246 ISKNSKVTIKN

-292 DIEAKSSNLKATIV
+292 DIEAKSSNLKATTV

-367 SVKITGTNSFKLEL
+367 SVKITGTNSFKLNKKIKIDAKGDHRIAMSFYVL
-381 LASISPTT
+381 SQVLNKSFKIKDFNYVKT
-389 SPQII
+389 SFPSFTKTI
-394 FLFLIVI
+394 
-401 LAFIFFNTS
+401 NTL
-410 KIPVRVGFNKTFL
+410 KKN
-423 IVTVE
+423 
-428 FLEIRERMIMKAADE
+428 
-443 ISPGT
+443 
-448 EISFASIGVFPNI
+448 
-461 EMIFLFLDFLTLI
+461 
-474 LAFKYLSMISV
+474 

>member
-1 MDKKLPKFV
+1 MDKKLPKFI

-57 GVHIIK
+57 GVHITK

-127 LKEFGANAL
+127 LREFGANAL

-246 ISKNSNVTIKN
+246 ISKNSTVTIKN

-283 KTVCGEIVG
+283 KTICGEVVG
-292 DIEAKSSNLKATIV
+292 DIEAKSSNLKATVV

-357 LGVKVSSTKS
+357 LGVKISSTKS
-367 SVKITGTNSFKLEL
+367 SAKITGTNSFKLNKQIKIDAKGDHRIAMSFYVL
-381 LASISPTT
+381 SQVLNKSFKIKDFNYVKT
-389 SPQII
+389 SFPS
-394 FLFLIVI
+394 F
-401 LAFIFFNTS
+401 T
-410 KIPVRVGFNKTFL
+410 KTINQL
-423 IVTVE
+423 
-428 FLEIRERMIMKAADE
+428 KK
-443 ISPGT
+443 
-448 EISFASIGVFPNI
+448 N
-461 EMIFLFLDFLTLI
+461 
-474 LAFKYLSMISV
+474 

>member
-74 VGGLREYNG
+74 VGGLREYSG

-136 PENKNTMP
+136 PENRNTMP

-201 NANIKVKKSK
+201 NANIKVKKLK

-246 ISKNSNVTIKN
+246 ISKNSKVTIKN

-283 KTVCGEIVG
+283 KIVCGEIVG
-292 DIEAKSSNLKATIV
+292 DIEAKSSNLKATTV

-367 SVKITGTNSFKLEL
+367 SVKITGTNSFKLNKKIKIDAKGDHRIAMSFYVL
-381 LASISPTT
+381 SQVLNKSFKIKDFNYVKT
-389 SPQII
+389 SFPSFTKTI
-394 FLFLIVI
+394 
-401 LAFIFFNTS
+401 NTL
-410 KIPVRVGFNKTFL
+410 KKN
-423 IVTVE
+423 
-428 FLEIRERMIMKAADE
+428 
-443 ISPGT
+443 
-448 EISFASIGVFPNI
+448 
-461 EMIFLFLDFLTLI
+461 
-474 LAFKYLSMISV
+474 

>member
-34 IVKVSNLLE
+34 IVKVTNLLE

-57 GVHIIK
+57 GVDIIK
-63 RGKDYHVYGLV
+63 RGKDYYVYGLV
-74 VGGLREYNG
+74 VGGLKEYNG

-94 RLMMGLLSTYPI
+94 RLLMGLLSTYPI
-106 TINFIGD
+106 TINFTGD

-119 PMARVINL
+119 PMGRVINL
-127 LKEFGANAL
+127 LREFGANAL

-246 ISKNSNVTIKN
+246 ISKNSKVIIKN

-283 KTVCGEIVG
+283 KTICGELVG
-292 DIEAKSSNLKATIV
+292 DIEAKSSNLKATVV

-327 AKGTSNFKGIEELRV
+327 AKGTSQFKGIEELRV
-342 KESDRIKSMEDGLKP
+342 KESDRIQSMELGLKP
-357 LGVKVSSTKS
+357 LGVKISSTKN
-367 SVKITGTNSFKLEL
+367 SVKITGTNSFKLNKKIKIDAKGDHRIAMSFYIL
-381 LASISPTT
+381 SQVLNKPFKIKDFNYVKT
-389 SPQII
+389 SFPSFTKTI
-394 FLFLIVI
+394 
-401 LAFIFFNTS
+401 
-410 KIPVRVGFNKTFL
+410 NKL
-423 IVTVE
+423 
-428 FLEIRERMIMKAADE
+428 KK
-443 ISPGT
+443 
-448 EISFASIGVFPNI
+448 N
-461 EMIFLFLDFLTLI
+461 
-474 LAFKYLSMISV
+474 

>member
-1 MDKKLPKFV
+1 MDKKLPKFI

-57 GVHIIK
+57 GVHITK

-127 LKEFGANAL
+127 LREFGANAL

-246 ISKNSNVTIKN
+246 ISKNSTVTIKN

-283 KTVCGEIVG
+283 KTICGEVVG
-292 DIEAKSSNLKATIV
+292 DIEARSSNLKATV
-306 PEKMAPR
+306 VSEKMAPR

-357 LGVKVSSTKS
+357 LGVKISSTKNS
-367 SVKITGTNSFKLEL
+367 AKITGTNSFKLNKQIKIDAKGDHRIAMSFYVL
-381 LASISPTT
+381 SQVLNKSFKIKDFNYVKT
-389 SPQII
+389 SFPS
-394 FLFLIVI
+394 F
-401 LAFIFFNTS
+401 T
-410 KIPVRVGFNKTFL
+410 KTINQL
-423 IVTVE
+423 
-428 FLEIRERMIMKAADE
+428 KK
-443 ISPGT
+443 
-448 EISFASIGVFPNI
+448 N
-461 EMIFLFLDFLTLI
+461 
-474 LAFKYLSMISV
+474 